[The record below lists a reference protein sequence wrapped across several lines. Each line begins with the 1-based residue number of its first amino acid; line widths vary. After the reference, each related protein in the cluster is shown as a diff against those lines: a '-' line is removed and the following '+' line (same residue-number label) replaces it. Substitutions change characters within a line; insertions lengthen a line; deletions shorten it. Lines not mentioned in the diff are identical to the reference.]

1 MGSFWTFLRYIVKI
15 AYKFRRKEDIIM
27 EQKKTNQ
34 KVLYI
39 LIWANIR
46 KYQYANG
53 MSNAELAE
61 VLEVCP
67 RTLYTYNKDPRRLST
82 ERMQLFIEKTGV
94 TKENLIAD

>member
-1 MGSFWTFLRYIVKI
+1 MGSFWTFLRYIAEI
-15 AYKFRRKEDIIM
+15 AYKFRGKEDIIM

>member
-1 MGSFWTFLRYIVKI
+1 
-15 AYKFRRKEDIIM
+15 M
-27 EQKKTNQ
+27 EQKKPNQ

-53 MSNAELAE
+53 MSNAALAE
-61 VLEVCP
+61 ILEVST

-82 ERMQLFIEKTGV
+82 EKMQMFIERTGV
-94 TKENLIAD
+94 SKEQLIAD

>member
-1 MGSFWTFLRYIVKI
+1 MGSFWTFLRYIAEI
-15 AYKFRRKEDIIM
+15 AYKFRRKEDTAM

-82 ERMQLFIEKTGV
+82 EKMQMFIERTGV
-94 TKENLIAD
+94 SKEQLIAD

>member
-1 MGSFWTFLRYIVKI
+1 
-15 AYKFRRKEDIIM
+15 M
-27 EQKKTNQ
+27 EQKKPNQ

-53 MSNAELAE
+53 MSNAALAE
-61 VLEVCP
+61 ILEVST

-82 ERMQLFIEKTGV
+82 EKMHMFIERTGV
-94 TKENLIAD
+94 SKEQLIAD